1 MLILSVR
8 LGVPLGWREAHHGYF
23 CVCAATLLVFR
34 KTKPIEGDFVDAA
47 MFMHFEYNGE
57 CQEKRGD
64 ARRKWRSLL
73 G

>member
-1 MLILSVR
+1 
-8 LGVPLGWREAHHGYF
+8 
-23 CVCAATLLVFR
+23 VCAATLLVFR